1 MNEYKAG
8 LLVRI
13 LKLADDNPH
22 GYGHRVGDIGLIW
35 RVEHSTALVEV
46 AGRKS
51 TSHYAPCVRYNNLTE
66 RLQIL

>member
-22 GYGHRVGDIGLIW
+22 GYGHRVGDIGLI
-35 RVEHSTALVEV
+35 REVKDFTALVEV

-51 TSHYAPCVRYNNLTE
+51 TSDYAPCVRYSNLTE